1 MKPIAWEYDM
11 PIFDEFEKA
20 FADRDIDALGA
31 LFHDDYEMTMHSSGK
46 VLTKQEWVKG
56 ALLHG
61 S

>member
-1 MKPIAWEYDM
+1 M